1 MRYSYYVLKEDERP
15 SLSPHKS
22 ISIMSLNKNTFKSK
36 PVSSTFRVQ
45 RGQKENVAPIK
56 NEVLSIKKTS
66 AFEKVEPHSKLQD
79 NLEQLKQSKV
89 NEKTQLAKQT
99 VLKEIYKG
107 QKPTLQAS
115 NADNKSKP
123 IKEQKSATS
132 SVTTKPITTNVSVK
146 PAISL
151 TTKPATTNVTTKPA
165 VTSLTT
171 KPAVASVA
179 TKSVKNEQV
188 LKKHV
193 PASSS
198 VQSSNEQSERAKW
211 TLDDFDIGKPLGK
224 GKFGNVYL
232 AREKTSRFVVAL
244 KVLFKSQLKQNGV
257 EHQLRREIEIQ
268 SHLRHRNI
276 LRLYGYFYDD
286 SRVYLVLEYAPGGEL
301 YKVLQQVKRFD
312 EKTAA
317 SYVAK
322 VGSALKYCHSKK
334 VIHRDIKPENLLL
347 GKDGELKIADFG
359 WSVHAPSSRRTTLCG
374 TLDYLAPEMIENK
387 TYDEKVDLWC
397 LGILCYEFL
406 VGKPPF
412 EAANVHTTYSLIRS
426 VALRFPSFVS
436 TDAQDFISRVSVFYI
451 MTRFQFSNGCGK
463 FSILFVFLPLRK

>member
-1 MRYSYYVLKEDERP
+1 
-15 SLSPHKS
+15 
-22 ISIMSLNKNTFKSK
+22 MSLNKNTFKTK
-36 PVSSTFRVQ
+36 PVSSSTFRVQ
-45 RGQKENVAPIK
+45 KENAVPIK
-56 NEVLSIKKTS
+56 NEGLSIKKTS
-66 AFEKVEPHSKLQD
+66 AFEKIEPRSKSQ
-79 NLEQLKQSKV
+79 NTLELLKQSKV
-89 NEKTQLAKQT
+89 PDKSQVNKQT
-99 VLKEIYKG
+99 VLKEIQQG
-107 QKPTLQAS
+107 QKPALQSS
-115 NADNKSKP
+115 NADNKNKL
-123 IKEQKSATS
+123 KEQKIASAVATSKSATTVAAS
-132 SVTTKPITTNVSVK
+132 KSAAHVATSKSASTVATKSATTVDTSKSTTTSVTTKS
-146 PAISL
+146 
-151 TTKPATTNVTTKPA
+151 
-165 VTSLTT
+165 TSDERAY
-171 KPAVASVA
+171 K
-179 TKSVKNEQV
+179 KSAA
-188 LKKHV
+188 
-193 PASSS
+193 PSSA
-198 VQSSNEQSERAKW
+198 QSSNDQAGRKKW

-232 AREKTSRFVVAL
+232 AREKTSKFVVAL
-244 KVLFKSQLKQNGV
+244 KVLFKCQLKQNGV

-317 SYVAK
+317 GYVAK

-347 GKDGELKIADFG
+347 GQNGELKIADFG

-412 EAANVHTTYSLIRS
+412 EASNMHTTYSLIRS

-436 TDAQDFISRVSVFYI
+436 AEAQDFISRLLKKEPSERMSVDNVLKHPWVLKH
-451 MTRFQFSNGCGK
+451 TAEEQ
-463 FSILFVFLPLRK
+463 LPTSAQK